1 MAEKKDVP
9 YEIDETTY
17 KRFEQKNNILFRRLW
32 DEDLPTYGKMFEV
45 NIENHIKSHKE
56 GGITMPIFEYNC
68 EDCNYIFNQL
78 LISRD
83 TQVKCPLC
91 QGDVKKLMSTFSV
104 GVSHNA
110 TSNLPEM
117 AGPKMCTNC

>member
-1 MAEKKDVP
+1 
-9 YEIDETTY
+9 
-17 KRFEQKNNILFRRLW
+17 
-32 DEDLPTYGKMFEV
+32 
-45 NIENHIKSHKE
+45 
-56 GGITMPIFEYNC
+56 MPIFEYNC
-68 EDCNYIFNQL
+68 EDCSYKFNQL

-104 GVSHNA
+104 RVSHNA

>member
-1 MAEKKDVP
+1 
-9 YEIDETTY
+9 
-17 KRFEQKNNILFRRLW
+17 
-32 DEDLPTYGKMFEV
+32 
-45 NIENHIKSHKE
+45 
-56 GGITMPIFEYNC
+56 MPIFEYKC
-68 EDCNYIFNQL
+68 EDCNYIFNKL

-83 TQVKCPLC
+83 THVNCPLC

-110 TSNLPEM
+110 TGNLPEM